1 MEIHCTRPDCARP
14 LNHFRDLDDRNILK
28 TTQQKYCTACGM
40 ELILA
45 GRYIPSKLLARG
57 GFGTAYLAKDRYTPA
72 MRTCLVKQFQP
83 EGDLTPDQLETA
95 RNLFDR
101 EAEVL
106 EDLGSQH
113 LQIPNLLANF
123 QITAP
128 ALVSGAPQEFFYLVQ
143 EFIDGEN
150 LEQEL
155 ECKGQFSEAE
165 VTEVLKEILKILQFV
180 HDRGSI
186 HRDIKPANIMR
197 HRNGRLYLLDF
208 GAVKQVTTTGTPK
221 TRSTGIY
228 SLGFAPP
235 EQMAGGQIYPST
247 DLYALAVMAVNL
259 LTGKPP
265 QDLFDS
271 YSNQW
276 NWRGYVP
283 VSDRL
288 EGILNRMLKAAPA
301 ERFASAAEA
310 IAALSTPNPATPTAS
325 STTIQPPA
333 SAPVPAPT
341 PAPAPVPAPAPR
353 SAPIPPTATPA
364 PSGSSFSTLEL
375 LAGAAFTG
383 FEGGLVGVALGSL
396 LGLSGLSAGIWG
408 AIVGALAFIQS
419 RRWIEGK
426 DLPII
431 GVLSLALVL
440 FVPGLRVYPIGSVLA
455 IALLAG
461 LSAIAVTTLFR
472 LIYRL
477 ISSIL

>member
-106 EDLGSQH
+106 EELGSQH
-113 LQIPNLLANF
+113 PQIPNLLANF

-128 ALVSGAPQEFFYLVQ
+128 ALASGAPQEFFYLVQ

-155 ECKGQFSEAE
+155 ERKGQFSEVE

-208 GAVKQVTTTGTPK
+208 GAVKQVTTTGTPN

-276 NWRGYVP
+276 NWRGYVR

-288 EGILNRMLKAAPA
+288 EGILNRMLQAAPA
-301 ERFASAAEA
+301 DRFASAAEA
-310 IAALSTPNPATPTAS
+310 IAALSASNPPISKAS
-325 STTIQPPA
+325 STTLQPPTP
-333 SAPVPAPT
+333 APVPAPT
-341 PAPAPVPAPAPR
+341 PTPAPIPTPAPTPAPVP
-353 SAPIPPTATPA
+353 
-364 PSGSSFSTLEL
+364 SGSTFSTLEL

-383 FEGGLVGVALGSL
+383 FEGGLLGVALGSL
-396 LGLSGLSAGIWG
+396 LGISGLSAGIWG
-408 AIVGALAFIQS
+408 LVVGALVFVQS

-431 GVLSLALVL
+431 GVLSLAFVL
-440 FVPGLRVYPIGSVLA
+440 LVPGLRAYPIGSVLA